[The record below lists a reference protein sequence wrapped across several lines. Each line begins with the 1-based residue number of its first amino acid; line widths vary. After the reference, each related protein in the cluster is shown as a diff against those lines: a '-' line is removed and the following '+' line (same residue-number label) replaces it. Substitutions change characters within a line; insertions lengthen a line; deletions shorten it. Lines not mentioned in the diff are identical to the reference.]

1 MTPVPGPNS
10 CVSSKLALVA
20 DRVPALVHN
29 RAMSPSR
36 SKDAKALLL
45 EFRERAVVS
54 PSLPAR
60 EDWLARIDTI
70 LKALEVQTAQ
80 IGRLRQD
87 VEEAEHNRDAAN
99 LARMRVFGQLNTLHK
114 TLAAATPN
122 FAGDCDGEAQHVAQR
137 RIQWL
142 VVSGGTDPA
151 VAHAARVAEMEAPM
165 PGQAVLE
172 AVIAG
177 ERKFNKAQLEFTLA
191 EAMVL
196 TGWEMTPIEL
206 MEKGHVWLA
215 ELILK
220 NHAPEA

>member
-1 MTPVPGPNS
+1 
-10 CVSSKLALVA
+10 
-20 DRVPALVHN
+20 
-29 RAMSPSR
+29 MSPSR
-36 SKDAKALLL
+36 AKDAKTLLL
-45 EFRERAVVS
+45 EFRERVVVA
-54 PSLPAR
+54 PALPAR
-60 EDWLARIDTI
+60 EDWLARIDGI
-70 LKALEVQTAQ
+70 LKALDVQKSL
-80 IGRLRQD
+80 IERLRQD

-122 FAGDCDGEAQHVAQR
+122 FAGDAAGEPQHVAQR

-142 VVSGGTDPA
+142 VESGGTDPVIA
-151 VAHAARVAEMEAPM
+151 LAARQAEMEAPM

-177 ERKFNKAQLEFTLA
+177 ERKFNKAQLEFSVS

-196 TGWEMTPIEL
+196 TNWEMTPLEL

-220 NHAPEA
+220 NHSSSA

>member
-1 MTPVPGPNS
+1 
-10 CVSSKLALVA
+10 
-20 DRVPALVHN
+20 
-29 RAMSPSR
+29 MSPAR
-36 SKDAKALLL
+36 AKDAKTLLL
-45 EFRERAVVS
+45 EFRERVVVA
-54 PSLPAR
+54 PALPAR
-60 EDWLARIDTI
+60 EDWLARIDGI
-70 LKALEVQTAQ
+70 LKALEVQGAL

-122 FAGDCDGEAQHVAQR
+122 FTGDASGEPQHVAQR

-142 VVSGGTDPA
+142 VESGGTDPA
-151 VAHAARVAEMEAPM
+151 IALAARQAEMEAPM

-172 AVIAG
+172 AIIAG
-177 ERKFNKAQLEFTLA
+177 ERKFNKAQLEFSVS

-196 TGWEMTPIEL
+196 TNWEMTPLEIIG
-206 MEKGHVWLA
+206 KGEVWLA

-220 NHAPEA
+220 NHSSSA

>member
-1 MTPVPGPNS
+1 
-10 CVSSKLALVA
+10 
-20 DRVPALVHN
+20 
-29 RAMSPSR
+29 MSPSR
-36 SKDAKALLL
+36 AKDAKTLLL
-45 EFRERAVVS
+45 EFRERVVVA
-54 PSLPAR
+54 PALPAR
-60 EDWLARIDTI
+60 EDWLARIDGI
-70 LKALEVQTAQ
+70 LKALDVQKSL
-80 IGRLRQD
+80 IERLRQD

-122 FAGDCDGEAQHVAQR
+122 FAGDAAGEPQHVAQR

-142 VVSGGTDPA
+142 VESGGTDPA
-151 VAHAARVAEMEAPM
+151 IALAARQAEMEAPM

-177 ERKFNKAQLEFTLA
+177 ERKFNKAQLEFSVS

-196 TGWEMTPIEL
+196 TNWEMTPLEL

-220 NHAPEA
+220 NHSSSA

>member
-20 DRVPALVHN
+20 DHMPELVHN

-36 SKDAKALLL
+36 NKDAKALLL

-122 FAGDCDGEAQHVAQR
+122 FAGDSDGEAQHVAQR

-142 VVSGGTDPA
+142 VESGGTDPA
-151 VAHAARVAEMEAPM
+151 IAQAARKAEMEAPM
-165 PGQAVLE
+165 PGQAVDTPQRVVMDSQFPAVSSQFASGNGGVNE
-172 AVIAG
+172 AGGPVP
-177 ERKFNKAQLEFTLA
+177 FNSTAKTVVPSGLHA
-191 EAMVL
+191 EYA
-196 TGWEMTPIEL
+196 TW
-206 MEKGHVWLA
+206 
-215 ELILK
+215 
-220 NHAPEA
+220 